1 MEDTNQVRVLAPLP
15 NQAWM
20 RFSLGEY
27 HGGVQNAVRKLS
39 EENVIQRLWDHD
51 HTLWNPDPREISNR
65 LGWLHCHTHMPPYL
79 PEISALRDD
88 LIRAGIDTA
97 LLLGMGGSSLAPD
110 LFSKTFPKN
119 PSSLDLLVLDSTDP
133 GAILDLHERL
143 DPVKTIYIVSTKSGG
158 TEETLSFL
166 KYFYQQAS
174 QALGS
179 EDVGNHFIAIT
190 DPGSK
195 LVDLAQKFRF
205 RKIFLNDPNL
215 GGRYSALSHFGMVPA
230 TLTGID
236 SDRLL
241 GSARD
246 VASLCSPDKPV
257 PQNPAAILGAT
268 LGTMASLGR
277 DKLTFII
284 PPDLHSFADWAE
296 QLIAEST
303 GKHGKGI
310 LPVVGEELGDPE
322 VYAQD
327 RVFVHIYHGNGL
339 EQLEPALNRG
349 LSALEASGHPV
360 IHIGL
365 QDLYDIGGQF
375 LLWELATA
383 LAGNILQIN
392 PFDQP
397 NVEAAKVRAREMVS
411 AYKSTGSLPAQT
423 PVLET
428 EQFALFSKN
437 PARSLREAFHSFL
450 EQANE
455 SDYISV
461 QAYLQPLTSTTTALN
476 RLQSTLRE
484 KTHLATTIGY
494 GPRFLHST
502 GQLHKG
508 DRGNGLFILLTSS
521 HEHDIPI
528 PDEISGS
535 NSSMTFGVFIL
546 AQALGDQIALAD
558 AGRRLLRIH
567 LYRDPIAAIEFIVQE
582 LGSI

>member
-1 MEDTNQVRVLAPLP
+1 MEDKNQVLVLAPLP

-27 HGGVQNAVRKLS
+27 RRGVQDAVRKLS
-39 EENVIQRLWDHD
+39 EENIIQRLWDHD

-65 LGWLHCHTHMPPYL
+65 LGWLQCPKHMPSYL
-79 PEISALRDD
+79 PGISALRDD

-119 PSSLDLLVLDSTDP
+119 PGSLDLLVLDSTDP
-133 GAILDLHERL
+133 GAILNLQERL

-166 KYFYQQAS
+166 KYFFQQAS

-179 EDVGNHFIAIT
+179 EDAGSHFIAIT

-195 LVDLAQKFRF
+195 LVDLAKKFGF
-205 RKIFLNDPNL
+205 SKIFLNDPNL
-215 GGRYSALSHFGMVPA
+215 GGRYSALSHFGLVPA
-230 TLTGID
+230 TFTGID

-241 GSARD
+241 GSARE

-257 PQNPAAILGAT
+257 QQNPAAIFGAA
-268 LGTMASLGR
+268 LGTLASLGR
-277 DKLTFII
+277 DKLTFIV

-303 GKHGKGI
+303 GKKGKGI
-310 LPVVGEELGDPE
+310 LPVVGEEPGDPE
-322 VYAQD
+322 VYSQD
-327 RVFVHIYHGNGL
+327 RVFVHIYRGNGL
-339 EQLEPALNRG
+339 DQIEPALNQG

-360 IHIGL
+360 IYIGL
-365 QDLYDIGGQF
+365 QDLYDLGGQF
-375 LLWELATA
+375 LLWEMATSI
-383 LAGNILQIN
+383 AGYILQIN

-428 EQFALFSKN
+428 EQFALFSQD
-437 PARSLREAFHSFL
+437 PASSFREAFGSFL

-461 QAYLQPLTSTTTALN
+461 QAYLRPLTSTTAALH

-508 DRGNGLFILLTSS
+508 DRGNGLFVLLTNS

-535 NSSMTFGVFIL
+535 NSSMTFGVLIL
-546 AQALGDQIALAD
+546 AQALGDQIALANS
-558 AGRRLLRIH
+558 GRRLLRIH
-567 LYRDPIAAIEFIVQE
+567 LHQDPSTAIAFIEQE
-582 LGSI
+582 IRSI